1 MRCGTVLEDI
11 IGSGEGKTVEFKQ
24 DIPKDVMRYI
34 PTVVAF
40 SNTIGGTMIF
50 GVSDSGEVTG
60 IEEGLVKDRIEEISY
75 AIGSWI
81 EPTVSYTADSY
92 CIDGKHLIAVEV
104 HRGPLTPYAMKGKG
118 VFIRQGRNTFA
129 ACDEKVKEL
138 ELERVNR
145 TFDSLPFYD
154 DSGSREVSEDDV
166 DAVLRRMRESGDIG
180 CSLQTLL
187 SMGILNEIHGEP
199 ANTVAFDLLTSNRGR
214 YETSCAMFRGL
225 SRIDFVDR
233 LECSGNVLE
242 QIESAISF
250 VKRNMHLRAVIKG
263 LYREDVYEIPIT
275 ALREAIVNAV
285 VHRSYVSRDTVT
297 VTILDDRIEVESPGS
312 LLIRREQLGTG
323 MYRTRNEVLAR
334 YLRGIGVCE
343 MRGTGIMRMREACL
357 AQGLR
362 EPMVEEIE
370 DHVRVTF
377 FRDTGQDRI
386 PALGIQERRMLH
398 MISENPDITHE
409 QLAEGLGISKPYV
422 AKLIRH
428 SKDRGL
434 LARDESVRKG
444 GWVVD
449 TERLERM

>member
-154 DSGSREVSEDDV
+154 DSGSREVSEDDI

-225 SRIDFVDR
+225 SRINFVDR

-409 QLAEGLGISKPYV
+409 QLAGGLGISKPYV

-434 LARDESVRKG
+434 LARDVSVRKG

>member
-92 CIDGKHLIAVEV
+92 CIEGKHLIAVEV

-154 DSGSREVSEDDV
+154 DSGSREVSEDDI

-386 PALGIQERRMLH
+386 PALGIQELRMLH

-409 QLAEGLGISKPYV
+409 QLAGGLGISKPYV

-434 LARDESVRKG
+434 LARDVSVRKG

>member
-1 MRCGTVLEDI
+1 M
-11 IGSGEGKTVEFKQ
+11 
-24 DIPKDVMRYI
+24 
-34 PTVVAF
+34 
-40 SNTIGGTMIF
+40 
-50 GVSDSGEVTG
+50 TG

-81 EPTVSYTADSY
+81 EPTVSYTVDSY

-104 HRGPLTPYAMKGKG
+104 HRGLLTPYAMKGKG

-154 DSGSREVSEDDV
+154 DSGSREVSEDDI
-166 DAVLRRMRESGDIG
+166 DAVLRRMGESGDIG

-343 MRGTGIMRMREACL
+343 MRGTGIMRMREICL

-449 TERLERM
+449 MERLEWM

>member
-1 MRCGTVLEDI
+1 MLEDI

-154 DSGSREVSEDDV
+154 DSGSREVSEDDI

-225 SRIDFVDR
+225 SRINFVDR

-409 QLAEGLGISKPYV
+409 QLAGGLGISKPYV

-434 LARDESVRKG
+434 LARDVSVRKG

>member
-1 MRCGTVLEDI
+1 M
-11 IGSGEGKTVEFKQ
+11 
-24 DIPKDVMRYI
+24 
-34 PTVVAF
+34 
-40 SNTIGGTMIF
+40 
-50 GVSDSGEVTG
+50 
-60 IEEGLVKDRIEEISY
+60 
-75 AIGSWI
+75 
-81 EPTVSYTADSY
+81 SYTVDSY
-92 CIDGKHLIAVEV
+92 CIDGRHLIVVEV
-104 HRGPLTPYAMKGKG
+104 HRGPLTPYVMKGKG

-154 DSGSREVSEDDV
+154 DSGSREVAVEDI
-166 DAVLRRMRESGDIG
+166 DAVLRRMRESGNGD
-180 CSLQTLL
+180 CSLQTLF

-199 ANTVAFDLLTSNRGR
+199 ANTVAFDLITSNRGR

-263 LYREDVYEIPIT
+263 LYREDVYEIPIS
-275 ALREAIVNAV
+275 ALREAIVNAI

-334 YLRGIGVCE
+334 YLRDIGVCE
-343 MRGTGIMRMREACL
+343 MRGTGIMRMRESCL

-362 EPMVEEIE
+362 EPVVEEIE

-409 QLAEGLGISKPYV
+409 RLAEGLGISKPYV

-444 GWVVD
+444 GWIVD

>member
-1 MRCGTVLEDI
+1 MLEDI

-154 DSGSREVSEDDV
+154 DSGSREVSEDDI

-409 QLAEGLGISKPYV
+409 QLAGGLGISKPYV

-434 LARDESVRKG
+434 LARDVSVRKG

>member
-1 MRCGTVLEDI
+1 MGCGTVLEDI

-50 GVSDSGEVTG
+50 GVSDSGKVTG

-81 EPTVSYTADSY
+81 EPTVSYTVDSY
-92 CIDGKHLIAVEV
+92 CIDGKHLIVVEV

-154 DSGSREVSEDDV
+154 DSGSREVSEDDI
-166 DAVLRRMRESGDIG
+166 DAVLKRMRDSGDGG
-180 CSLQTLL
+180 CSLQTLF
-187 SMGILNEIHGEP
+187 SMGILNEIHDEP
-199 ANTVAFDLLTSNRGR
+199 ANTVAFDLITSNRGR

-297 VTILDDRIEVESPGS
+297 VTILDDRVEVESPGS

-343 MRGTGIMRMREACL
+343 MRGTGITRMREVCL

-377 FRDTGQDRI
+377 FRETGQDRV

-422 AKLIRH
+422 AKLIRY

-449 TERLERM
+449 MDRLERM

>member
-154 DSGSREVSEDDV
+154 DSGSREVSEDDI

-409 QLAEGLGISKPYV
+409 QLAGGLGISKPYV

-434 LARDESVRKG
+434 LARDVSVRKG

>member
-1 MRCGTVLEDI
+1 MGCGSVLEDI

-154 DSGSREVSEDDV
+154 DSGSREVSEDDI

-409 QLAEGLGISKPYV
+409 QLAGGLGISKPYV

-434 LARDESVRKG
+434 LARDVSVRKG

>member
-1 MRCGTVLEDI
+1 M
-11 IGSGEGKTVEFKQ
+11 
-24 DIPKDVMRYI
+24 
-34 PTVVAF
+34 
-40 SNTIGGTMIF
+40 
-50 GVSDSGEVTG
+50 
-60 IEEGLVKDRIEEISY
+60 
-75 AIGSWI
+75 
-81 EPTVSYTADSY
+81 SYTVDSY

-118 VFIRQGRNTFA
+118 VFIKQGRNTFA

-154 DSGSREVSEDDV
+154 DSGSREVSEDDI

-323 MYRTRNEVLAR
+323 MYRSRNEVLAR

-370 DHVRVTF
+370 DHVCVTF
-377 FRDTGQDRI
+377 FRDTGQGRI

-409 QLAEGLGISKPYV
+409 QLAEGLGISKLYV

-449 TERLERM
+449 MERLEWM